1 MNVCKHTMSRVVHL
15 KNDLVLCTLFITY
28 TEYIAIQ
35 VAKSKVVKNGIMM
48 KFQIYSDIT
57 LYSLTLS

>member
-28 TEYIAIQ
+28 TEYIAIK
-35 VAKSKVVKNGIMM
+35 VAKSKAVKNGIMM
-48 KFQIYSDIT
+48 K
-57 LYSLTLS
+57 